1 MINFHGIDSY
11 PTLESALFGAGE
23 LTKNADIDKYKYFAY
38 GVGFEGHRLFSH
50 PNGGTGRNVII
61 FGVDMISSTKTDNKK
76 RHFNCCKSS
85 YTRIR
90 KTSLSAE
97 KM

>member
-11 PTLESALFGAGE
+11 PTLECALFGAGE
-23 LTKNADIDKYKYFAY
+23 LRKNADIDKYKYFAC

-61 FGVDMISSTKTDNKK
+61 FGVDMI
-76 RHFNCCKSS
+76 
-85 YTRIR
+85 
-90 KTSLSAE
+90 
-97 KM
+97 